1 MKFAAIKKQCLL
13 WGYTSAALV
22 LLLIVGVAVSIWGS
36 SQPPQAISA
45 LVANLPLGWWRAVLY
60 SLLVLCW
67 PQLVRHLTRHRRH
80 DSSSSASRRP
90 LAILIILYEC
100 LIVQNPLAVL
110 LAWVV

>member
-1 MKFAAIKKQCLL
+1 ML

-36 SQPPQAISA
+36 SQPPQEIST
-45 LVANLPLGWWRAVLY
+45 LVANLPLGWWRAGIY
-60 SLLVLCW
+60 SLLVLFW

-90 LAILIILYEC
+90 LVILIILYEC
-100 LIVQNPLAVL
+100 LIVQNPLAAL
-110 LAWVV
+110 LDWVA

>member
-1 MKFAAIKKQCLL
+1 MKFSPLKRQFLL

-36 SQPPQAISA
+36 SQPPQEIST
-45 LVANLPLGWWRAVLY
+45 LVANLPLGWWRVGIY
-60 SLLVLCW
+60 SLLVLFW

-80 DSSSSASRRP
+80 DSSFLASRRP
-90 LAILIILYEC
+90 LIILIILYEC

-110 LAWVV
+110 LGWVA

>member
-1 MKFAAIKKQCLL
+1 MKFAALKRQFLL

-36 SQPPQAISA
+36 SQPPQAIGS
-45 LVANLPLGWWRAVLY
+45 LVANLPLGWWRAGIY

-67 PQLVRHLTRHRRH
+67 PRFVCHLTRDHRH

-90 LAILIILYEC
+90 LIILIILYEC
-100 LIVQNPLAVL
+100 LIVQNPLAAL
-110 LAWVV
+110 LDWVA

>member
-1 MKFAAIKKQCLL
+1 MKISPLKRQFLL

-36 SQPPQAISA
+36 SQPPQAIST
-45 LVANLPLGWWRAVLY
+45 LVANLPLGWWRAVIY

-67 PQLVRHLTRHRRH
+67 PRLVCHLTRHRRH

-90 LAILIILYEC
+90 LVILIILYEC
-100 LIVQNPLAVL
+100 LIVQNPLAAL
-110 LAWVV
+110 LGWVA

>member
-1 MKFAAIKKQCLL
+1 MKFAALKRQCLL

-36 SQPPQAISA
+36 SQPPQAIST
-45 LVANLPLGWWRAVLY
+45 LVANLPLGWWRAVIY

-67 PQLVRHLTRHRRH
+67 PRLVCHLTRHRRH

-90 LAILIILYEC
+90 LVILIILYEC
-100 LIVQNPLAVL
+100 LIVQNPLAAL
-110 LAWVV
+110 LGWVA